1 MTTLCNSVGKMSK
14 QAKKKAAAQD
24 QNKKG
29 SLKSVEVQMIESRK
43 VSLKTG
49 KQQVIAPFSE
59 DKNLKILIAPVRFV
73 SSKTQT

>member
-1 MTTLCNSVGKMSK
+1 MSK

-29 SLKSVEVQMIESRK
+29 SHKSVEVQMIEPRK

-49 KQQVIAPFSE
+49 KQQAIAPFSE
-59 DKNLKILIAPVRFV
+59 DKNLTNNSRKG
-73 SSKTQT
+73 KH